1 MFRPW
6 AGVLVEDPYHR
17 LADGLTFWTRQ
28 ILCKMKWDTQK
39 PKCPFKCK
47 QHKVI
52 KGEGSCAQ
60 ASAVNTIDSKRSE
73 SIDCWI
79 LFVLVQKYH
88 SKDKYL
94 EAELSR
100 SAKKLIKSVKYLLS

>member
-1 MFRPW
+1 MLRPW
-6 AGVLVEDPYHR
+6 AGVLVEDPYYR

-60 ASAVNTIDSKRSE
+60 ASAVYTIDSKKVWKYWLLNIICTCTKV
-73 SIDCWI
+73 SIKGLSCGVWTG
-79 LFVLVQKYH
+79 VLV
-88 SKDKYL
+88 L
-94 EAELSR
+94 A
-100 SAKKLIKSVKYLLS
+100 